1 MRKCS
6 GMASKSKSLCLT
18 GSPRKA
24 LKTSQSD
31 FQWIVLAYEHGL
43 SHGDLAAHLQKPL
56 GTVKTRVRE
65 GLIPAIGDADTDSPN
80 PAWRFSTTTLS
91 RVRRMREIEKSYD
104 AVPELAALVADM
116 LEEMDA
122 LRARLRR
129 AGL

>member
-1 MRKCS
+1 MSEEPDVLTLEQLCS
-6 GMASKSKSLCLT
+6 VC
-18 GSPRKA
+18 A
-24 LKTSQSD
+24 LERD
-31 FQWIVLAYEHGL
+31 WLV
-43 SHGDLAAHLQKPL
+43 
-56 GTVKTRVRE
+56 VRVRE
-65 GLIPAIGDADTDSPN
+65 GLIPAIGDADANSPN